1 MIKNRLGL
9 KIWISFTLIIIL
21 IYILMAFMNINSI
34 RNFFTEEVYK
44 ALEDAQNYVI
54 NNDINM
60 HDMMMGNQIRGFQ
73 NIRNVQHVIIDNY
86 GNISSYKMMGNRN
99 LEYNKFFYKI
109 WDKIQKDNYSNFGY
123 LNNENNKIYYKISR
137 IKEGYLISFTPDTYK
152 KELEFSLFRRLLIGA
167 LISSIIVFFISY
179 ILSRYLTVPILK
191 LEKTVSKISKRQW
204 EEEVKVK
211 RNDEIGDLAN
221 SIELLRKRLIEND
234 DSQQKSLQYISHELK
249 TPLMVIRSYT
259 QSIRDGI
266 FPKGNL
272 QNTLNVIDEEMDIME
287 KRVRDL
293 IYYSKLDFISKNQK
307 EKSIYNI
314 SKIAFEVSKRFEN
327 MNENI
332 KWIFEAKDIN
342 FLTNEEQI
350 IVLFE
355 NIYENQIRY
364 TKTFIKTLIDE
375 DKDNIFIIVEND
387 GEKIKEE
394 NETFLFDAFYKGNKG
409 KFGLGL
415 SLVYRIV
422 KLYGGTI
429 SIYNSYNGV
438 KYDIKIK
445 K

>member
-34 RNFFTEEVYK
+34 RNFFTEEIYK
-44 ALEDAQNYVI
+44 ALDDAQNYVI

-109 WDKIQKDNYSNFGY
+109 WDKIQKNDYSNFGY

-314 SKIAFEVSKRFEN
+314 SRIAFEVSKRFEN

>member
-86 GNISSYKMMGNRN
+86 GNIKSYKMMGNRN

-109 WDKIQKDNYSNFGY
+109 WDKIQKDDYSNFGY

>member
-1 MIKNRLGL
+1 
-9 KIWISFTLIIIL
+9 
-21 IYILMAFMNINSI
+21 MAFMNINSI

-86 GNISSYKMMGNRN
+86 GNIKSYKMMGNRN

-109 WDKIQKDNYSNFGY
+109 WDKIQKDDYSNFGY

>member
-86 GNISSYKMMGNRN
+86 GNIKSYKMMGNRN

-314 SKIAFEVSKRFEN
+314 SRIAFEVSKRFEN